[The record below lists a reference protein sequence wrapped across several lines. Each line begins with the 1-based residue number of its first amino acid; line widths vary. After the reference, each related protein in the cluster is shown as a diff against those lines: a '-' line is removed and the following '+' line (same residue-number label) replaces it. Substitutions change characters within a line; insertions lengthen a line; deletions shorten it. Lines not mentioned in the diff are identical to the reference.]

1 MRTISFAIR
10 SEWRSQQ
17 IASKS
22 FVPENFVTGAI
33 FAGGESSRFGSPKV
47 NALLNNEEFGF
58 RIARSM
64 RQSGVDKI
72 LLVGGSESDA
82 SRWNL
87 IFALDEVSGSG
98 PFAALLAAL
107 HKSDTPILLTM
118 PCDVPWIDSESC
130 RQLSSIDAEFDV
142 QVATTDSPQWL
153 CSAWRTSAIQHLEQ
167 QFANGERAIHRA
179 VIGLKVSYLQLSP
192 SSLRNVNTPDDLRT

>member
-87 IFALDEVSGSG
+87 IFVLDEVPGSG

-107 HKSDTPILLTM
+107 HKSDSPILMTM

-130 RQLSSIDAEFDV
+130 RQLSTIDAEFDV

-179 VIGLKVSYLQLSP
+179 VIGLKVNYLQLSP
-192 SSLRNVNTPDDLRT
+192 SSLRNVNTPDDL